1 MEIRHPTVNCQNCIE
16 TDCYMNNRYCKNTG
30 FWGYSIVGLGQT
42 YIKLQLREELIWK
55 WSESEDNFHSKW
67 WQYMGAFDDQ
77 CGDQSYLDECSTKV
91 MEDVNIDVGQIDK
104 MMKDSFKTVNVD
116 DKTFEDNVML

>member
-1 MEIRHPTVNCQNCIE
+1 
-16 TDCYMNNRYCKNTG
+16 
-30 FWGYSIVGLGQT
+30 
-42 YIKLQLREELIWK
+42 
-55 WSESEDNFHSKW
+55 
-67 WQYMGAFDDQ
+67 MGAFDDQ